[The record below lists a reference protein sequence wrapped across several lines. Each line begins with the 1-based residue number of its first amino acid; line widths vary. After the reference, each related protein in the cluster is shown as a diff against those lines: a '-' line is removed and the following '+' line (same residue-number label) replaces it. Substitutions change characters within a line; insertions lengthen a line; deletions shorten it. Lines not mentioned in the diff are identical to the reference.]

1 MKIGVDCYEGIETVG
16 ELIEVL
22 SSFNPELPL
31 EVNLSDSV
39 SVSLMA
45 DYETRVIECVEIDGN

>member
-31 EVNLSDSV
+31 EVNSSGSV
-39 SVSLMA
+39 TVSLMA
-45 DYETRVIECVEIDGN
+45 DYETRVIEYVDIDGD